1 MQFPISVDDNKL
13 SSFCQKWKVAE
24 MSLFGSVAQGNA
36 RPDSDVDIL
45 ISFTPDAGWSL
56 LDHVAMQEEMSIL
69 LHRNVDLVTRKSI
82 ERSTNEIR
90 KRSILENTVPIY
102 VTRQGTSS

>member
-1 MQFPISVDDNKL
+1 MQSPISIDDNEL

-24 MSLFGSVAQGNA
+24 MSLFGSVAQGKA

-45 ISFTPDAGWSL
+45 VSFTPDAQWSL
-56 LDHVAMQEEMSIL
+56 LDHVDMQGEMSAL
-69 LHRNVDLVTRKSI
+69 LKRNVDLVTRRSI
-82 ERSTNEIR
+82 ERSANEIR

-102 VTRQGTSS
+102 VARQGTNS